1 MNLTGYYVLD
11 GRIHGPRCDGE
22 FWIENDHILSVKDP
36 AGRYVV
42 HPDGHISG
50 PNGQTAFRLDRSSG
64 QILGPHPLLP
74 WLLRDDAALDEATG
88 RDDGTDSLGG

>member
-11 GRIHGPRCDGE
+11 GRIHGPRRDGE
-22 FWIENDHILSVKDP
+22 FWIENGHIFSAEDP

-42 HPDGHISG
+42 HADGHISG
-50 PNGQTAFRLDRSSG
+50 PNGHTAFRLDRSSG

-74 WLLRDDAALDEATG
+74 WLLAAGGAIEDSAE
-88 RDDGTDSLGG
+88 RDDGADALGG